1 MRAIRFLSIGTLI
14 LWGLGNAFPSLA
26 QTPCQCF
33 VKGDVL
39 DRETRQPIPGATLLI
54 KETGRGTT
62 AGPDGNYR
70 IDNLCEGTYTLV
82 ARIVGYKEIEQRVVL
97 KHQADE
103 AQAEVLLS
111 EEVQHLQNVNVTAQ
125 KTDAMS
131 SQAVVALEGRALDQ
145 TRGLTLGDALRNL
158 TGVTTLQTGASV
170 VKPVIHGMHS
180 NRVLILN
187 NGIRQE
193 GQQWGSEHGPEIDP
207 FVASRVLLIKG
218 AAGVRYGS
226 DAIGGVILVE
236 PAVLPTTSGIH
247 GQVNLAGF
255 SNGQQGVA
263 SAQVEGTFGGA
274 VVVDSLPTP
283 TARFGW
289 RLQGTAKRSGN
300 LRTPTY
306 YLDNTGV
313 SELNGS
319 AALTFR
325 ATNWQSEVFY
335 SRFSSTIGIFSG
347 SHIGSLTDLQQVLS
361 SGEPLIKSGFSYTIG
376 RPNQQ
381 ITHDLLKWQTSFKP
395 RPGIDWN
402 LTLARQSDDR
412 MEYDLHVPRND
423 SLAALNRPELRFQLT
438 TYTAD
443 LVRLHRSGNRSGSV
457 GVSGLF
463 QYNIMSGRPLIP
475 NFQNYTLGT
484 FWIEKLRVGSWE
496 YEAGLRVDWRRMQ
509 IFRYVGA
516 GSRRVLEE
524 PVFLFAS
531 PSGTIGATHYHND
544 HWTTRFNIGTAWRAP
559 NISELFSDGVHHGA
573 AAYEQGDDQLRPE
586 TNYSLNLTTEWH
598 TARVQAEV
606 GVFYNYIRNYIY
618 LKPQPEPILTVR
630 GAFPFFKY
638 TQTDAIYTGFDA
650 TVDVLLGTRWN
661 WTTKP
666 SYLYVQDVQINQAIV
681 MIPPN
686 RWENTLRFALGRN
699 RSETAQQTV
708 VQPGTFRSGRWQD
721 TYLSVGNLLVARQ
734 NRVPANSDFA
744 PPPPAYSLWT
754 ASIGGTWALSDK
766 QHIDVSLT
774 ATNLF
779 DVQYRDYLNRF
790 RYYANDIGRN
800 IALRVKWGF

>member
-1 MRAIRFLSIGTLI
+1 MHAIRFRLIGLLI
-14 LWGLGNAFPSLA
+14 LWWLGNAFPSWG

-33 VKGDVL
+33 IKGDVL
-39 DRETRQPIPGATLLI
+39 DRETRQPIPGATLLL
-54 KETGRGTT
+54 KENGRGTT
-62 AGPDGNYR
+62 AGADGRYR
-70 IDNLCEGTYTLV
+70 IDNLCEGTYTLI

-97 KHQADE
+97 EHQADE
-103 AQAEVLLS
+103 AQAEMLLS

-145 TRGLTLGDALRNL
+145 SRGLTLGDALRTL
-158 TGVTTLQTGASV
+158 SGVTTLQTGSSV

-236 PAVLPTTSGIH
+236 PAALPSAGGLQ

-289 RLQGTAKRSGN
+289 RVQGTVRRAGN

-319 AALTFR
+319 AALTYH
-325 ATNWQSEVFY
+325 ASNWQSDIFY

-347 SHIGSLTDLQQVLS
+347 SHIGSLTDLQQVLD
-361 SGEPLIKSGFSYTIG
+361 SGEPLIKSGFSYAIG

-381 ITHDLLKWQTSFKP
+381 IAHDLLKWQTSYKP
-395 RPGIDWN
+395 RAGVDWN

-443 LVRLHRSGNRSGSV
+443 LVRSHRHRGNRSGSV

-496 YEAGLRVDWRRMQ
+496 YEAGLRFDWRRMQ
-509 IFRYVGA
+509 IFRYVGS
-516 GSRRVLEE
+516 GIRRVLQE
-524 PVFLFAS
+524 PIFQFAS
-531 PSGTIGATHYHND
+531 PSGTIGATHYHSD
-544 HWTTRFNIGTAWRAP
+544 HWTTRLNIGTAWRAP

-573 AAYEQGDDQLRPE
+573 AAYEQGDDRLQPE
-586 TNYSLNLTTEWH
+586 TNYSLNLTTEWR

-606 GVFYNYIRNYIY
+606 GFFYNYIRNYIY

-650 TVDVLLGTRWN
+650 TVAVQLGTRWN

-666 SYLYVQDVQINQAIV
+666 SYLYVQDVRTDQAIV

-686 RWENTLRFALGRN
+686 RWDNTLRFALGR
-699 RSETAQQTV
+699 TQPAAAQS
-708 VQPGTFRSGRWQD
+708 GTFRTGRWHD
-721 TYLSVGNLLVARQ
+721 TYLSLGNLLVARQ

-754 ASIGGTWALSDK
+754 ASIGGMWALSGA
-766 QHIDVSLT
+766 QSLDVSLT

-800 IALRVKWGF
+800 IALRIKWGF